1 VKEFTAR
8 EKCGPGTRTVK
19 EDRYAGCSGRDLL
32 EHYQPF
38 AGNVRLKCVN
48 PVTLRPG
55 RFRLETI
62 PIALGRISRRKQTE
76 LNLPSAE

>member
-32 EHYQPF
+32 DSGNCTLEMPESGYVAARALQ
-38 AGNVRLKCVN
+38 AGDDTDRTGSDISTK
-48 PVTLRPG
+48 
-55 RFRLETI
+55 TI
-62 PIALGRISRRKQTE
+62 GIE
-76 LNLPSAE
+76 LVIC